1 MTTLTEVLRNRPNL
15 LLDFD
20 GPVCD
25 LFAHLTEREAARELV
40 TALDSPLL
48 DQVADADD
56 PFDVL
61 EYVADRDPDLA
72 TKIERRLAD
81 IEVRAAG
88 SAPLAPGADEVI
100 RRAAGRGVVAIVSNN
115 APEAIDTYLKA
126 QGLREYVAGVFGR
139 TSADVSGLK
148 PSTRLLD
155 EAMHELGLTSGTCVY
170 VGDSTTD
177 IEAADG
183 AGMPAIAL
191 TGGSDDRDELASHHP
206 TAIVDSMTELRD
218 ALTD

>member
-1 MTTLTEVLRNRPNL
+1 MDKLTEILAKRPNI

-25 LFAHLTEREAARELV
+25 LFAHLTERQAARELV
-40 TALDSPLL
+40 TALNSPLL
-48 DQVADADD
+48 DQVADAND
-56 PFDVL
+56 PFDIL
-61 EYVADRDPDLA
+61 EYIAHRNPDLA
-72 TKIERRLAD
+72 AKIERRLAD

-88 SAPLAPGADEVI
+88 SAPLAAGADEVI

-115 APEAIDTYLKA
+115 APEAIDTYLRA
-126 QGLREYVAGVFGR
+126 QGLRECVAGVFGR

-155 EAMHELGLTSGTCVY
+155 EAMTTLGIDSDTCVY

-191 TGGSDDRDELASHHP
+191 ASGSDDRDELASHKP
-206 TAIVDSMTELRD
+206 VALIESMTELRD
-218 ALTD
+218 ALAD